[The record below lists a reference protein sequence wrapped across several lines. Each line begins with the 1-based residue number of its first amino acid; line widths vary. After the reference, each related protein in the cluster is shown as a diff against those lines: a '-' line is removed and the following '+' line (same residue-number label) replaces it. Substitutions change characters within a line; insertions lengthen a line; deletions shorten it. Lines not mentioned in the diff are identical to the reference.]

1 MSKTIGDLT
10 LNQVKEI
17 KHRCGNYRNC
27 KECKEKDKL
36 CSTICDVV
44 NFIDTDLL
52 EQEIEVEEDD
62 KKD

>member
-36 CSTICDVV
+36 CSTICD
-44 NFIDTDLL
+44 LL
-52 EQEIEVEEDD
+52 CYNDENILDEEIEVEENNE
-62 KKD
+62 

>member
-17 KHRCGNYRNC
+17 KHRCGNYKNC

-36 CSTICDVV
+36 CSTICDFLCY
-44 NFIDTDLL
+44 NDENILD
-52 EQEIEVEEDD
+52 EEIEVI
-62 KKD
+62 KDE